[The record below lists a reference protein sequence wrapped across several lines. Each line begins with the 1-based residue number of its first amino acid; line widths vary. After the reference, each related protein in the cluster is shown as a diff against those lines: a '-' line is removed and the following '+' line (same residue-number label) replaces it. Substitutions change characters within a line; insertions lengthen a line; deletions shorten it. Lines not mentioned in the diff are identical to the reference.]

1 MNKYLASGKRPSRVS
16 PVYDQPPFNI
26 FFFLNFSLPDKHKK
40 TQDTSRLEGYKKQYY
55 KFFLEEAIS

>member
-1 MNKYLASGKRPSRVS
+1 MNKYLASGKRSSRVS

-26 FFFLNFSLPDKHKK
+26 FFSLPDKHKK